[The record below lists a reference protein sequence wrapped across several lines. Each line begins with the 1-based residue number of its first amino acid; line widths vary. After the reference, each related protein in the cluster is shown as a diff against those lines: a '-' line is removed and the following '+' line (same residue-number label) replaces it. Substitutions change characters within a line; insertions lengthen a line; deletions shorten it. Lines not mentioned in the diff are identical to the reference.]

1 MILAPQPEIKPA
13 SPALEAWSLNHWA
26 TRKVPWPFKINLEM
40 QVEGKW
46 KQIFTHWCGHN
57 KV

>member
-40 QVEGKW
+40 QVEGK
-46 KQIFTHWCGHN
+46 
-57 KV
+57 